1 MTVST
6 ELSHEEYVGNGVTT
20 DFDFRFR
27 IFEGKHLIV
36 VVADSEG
43 NETTLKN
50 GTDYTIVGAG
60 SFHGGKVVLNKPLA
74 KGWKILLERDL
85 PVVQETDLRNQGKF
99 FAEVHED
106 AFDYLTM
113 LIQKALGT
121 FSLSLRKPT
130 YLSNYY
136 DAKGNRIA
144 NLAPPKLGTD
154 AVNKD
159 YVDNSIKDIDSK
171 TLRVKDKPINALPN
185 TEQRANKILAFDS
198 VGQPITV
205 LPESGSASDVLIELA
220 KPTGSKLI
228 GFGQT
233 TVDEKLKEIK
243 SVIDYGVKGDGSD
256 ESLKLQDA
264 INSGMVVI
272 PPDIKIAISNIT
284 IPKGTEFHFGVNSEI
299 ILLKV
304 DSIKFEKDEYR
315 YVSNNINIGEK
326 EIPYIGSALP
336 TDLKYVKI
344 NRPWDASDAWYIA
357 NSENPDELGYTAEL
371 FEVESVLGNVINLRT
386 PLPFLVNTESSVQV
400 IEEKDTHFFGGAIS
414 MEHNGSERWSNTA
427 TYASNIYF
435 HRTKFKF
442 KNKGGLRFN
451 ACHRTIFNNTIGM
464 DSGNGSNI
472 MFAYGCTDSSVERCV
487 FVGGKN
493 ADAQV
498 ITYAGCRRIMSQ
510 SNLYIM
516 ETVST
521 IISGL
526 YFGAKSIG
534 CKSIDDTVVG
544 GIYGISVMFGAQQF
558 EIIRPSLQ
566 GQRNASLFIER
577 CQMFSVSEPNIDY
590 DGTGKSSSD
599 DTWGAILIRDCDDYS
614 LYNQGVPIR
623 AIGRMFSIY
632 AKSGKNGVIR
642 KNINI
647 SLKGTGEARLSIPV
661 MNSRITVKTD
671 GKLSWYQGGNTTLNV
686 DIVDCACSSIS
697 VSNILYSRIERNNL
711 VGNGAGI
718 GIDITGENSSW
729 NEIDGNQLVNFSQGV
744 SVPSS
749 DLCKYTN
756 NIGIN
761 NTFRDVGVPVVIPT
775 RSNSTPKIPYSANRP
790 PIRGFILSVNEM
802 LNDSAIQRTAQGFRH
817 SGSNAG
823 KKSDWYKVV
832 MTEERLND

>member
-1 MTVST
+1 MREVKPTQKPVPSSDIKDLFFNSGLLDIWATSLEHKYIDRFGNCHLTAAGMEWLFKELVEKFKIDMNTAIVAAGYITIDSFQQGADLPNNEITQRNHILRDETTGEYYRWDGELPKQVPAGSTPQSTGGIGKGAWVSVGDASFRSDVRSGDGS
-6 ELSHEEYVGNGVTT
+6 LIGVGNN
-20 DFDFRFR
+20 
-27 IFEGKHLIV
+27 L
-36 VVADSEG
+36 
-43 NETTLKN
+43 TLK
-50 GTDYTIVGAG
+50 D
-60 SFHGGKVVLNKPLA
+60 K
-74 KGWKILLERDL
+74 
-85 PVVQETDLRNQGKF
+85 
-99 FAEVHED
+99 
-106 AFDYLTM
+106 
-113 LIQKALGT
+113 
-121 FSLSLRKPT
+121 LS
-130 YLSNYY
+130 
-136 DAKGNRIA
+136 
-144 NLAPPKLGTD
+144 
-154 AVNKD
+154 
-159 YVDNSIKDIDSK
+159 
-171 TLRVKDKPINALPN
+171 
-185 TEQRANKILAFDS
+185 
-198 VGQPITV
+198 
-205 LPESGSASDVLIELA
+205 
-220 KPTGSKLI
+220 
-228 GFGQT
+228 
-233 TVDEKLKEIK
+233 EIK
-243 SVIDYGVKGDGSD
+243 SVVDFGVKGDGSD
-256 ESLKLQDA
+256 ESEKMQDA
-264 INSGMVVI
+264 INSKMVRIPDGM
-272 PPDIKIAISNIT
+272 KISLSSVN
-284 IPKGTEFHFGVNSEI
+284 IPKGTEFHFGIGAEISLSSVNA
-299 ILLKV
+299 LT
-304 DSIKFEKDEYR
+304 FEQDTRR
-315 YVSNNINIGEK
+315 YVSTSIAK
-326 EIPYIGSALP
+326 GSKSISYNGDALP
-336 TDLKYVKI
+336 TDLKYIKI

-371 FEVESVLGNVINLRT
+371 FEVESVVGNVINLRT

-427 TYASNIYF
+427 TYASNVYF

-544 GIYGISVMFGAQQF
+544 GTYGISVMFGAQQF

-566 GQRNASLFIER
+566 DQRNASLFIER

-632 AKSGKNGVIR
+632 AGSGKNGVIR

-661 MNSRITVKTD
+661 MNSHITVKTD

-686 DIVDCACSSIS
+686 DIVDCVCSSIS

-817 SGSNAG
+817 SGLNSA
-823 KKSDWYKVV
+823 KKSDWYRVNV
-832 MTEERLND
+832 SETRMED